1 MNLSGKLIGKMQ
13 ARVPVQHYGMR
24 SAADSYIET
33 SLHDLNAE
41 GMGGGGTGGGDDV
54 DREGGDV
61 TEDRMDNGEESTAV
75 DCLHETFR
83 NSLPLHG
90 MVVEEDRTS
99 IENSGS
105 STGSYNIVT
114 IDDISPIETAR
125 TRFLDIIVDHFIRPH
140 IVDVVDSEADFAAQ
154 SSQDKMSKRKS
165 REIHYEGDATY
176 VLPLMYVANMYET
189 LVNEVNVRLSSLNGM
204 REKTIGVALE
214 AAGGLYRKLAKKFP
228 RKGPCIFKRRELAT
242 SFETR
247 ARFPELVIQ
256 EEKRVRF
263 VVVNGLAI
271 VENPTSLCIDD
282 AEWFRRITGRN
293 EVAVSPRDYKFY
305 APRHKYRRASNS
317 ISNIT
322 GLSAFTGTDNASSL
336 AAGQSYR
343 SVSEESQQTTSK
355 QHMQPLAHQAQF
367 HPLQQSHHQHH
378 INQSQHMTHFSHNQ
392 QCGPQSHLPEIV
404 HSQQSPTI
412 SPQMA
417 CLQQLGHVG
426 GRMHIVPTS
435 PAKFCDECG
444 TPYLRETSKFCSE
457 CGTKRLGI

>member
-1 MNLSGKLIGKMQ
+1 MGT
-13 ARVPVQHYGMR
+13 RVPVQHYDMR

-41 GMGGGGTGGGDDV
+41 GIGGGGAGGDDV
-54 DREGGDV
+54 DRGGGDV
-61 TEDRMDNGEESTAV
+61 TEDSMDNGEESTAV

-90 MVVEEDRTS
+90 IVVEEDRTS

-140 IVDVVDSEADFAAQ
+140 VVDVVDSEADFAAQ

-271 VENPTSLCIDD
+271 VEKPTSLCIDD
-282 AEWFRRITGRN
+282 AEWFRRMTGRN
-293 EVAVSPRDYKFY
+293 EVTISPRDYKFY

-322 GLSAFTGTDNASSL
+322 GFSAFTSTDNASSL

-343 SVSEESQQTTSK
+343 SVSESADYLKAANATSGPSGSISSPSAESPPAPYQPKSTYSSFLSQSTVWPSVSLARNCSCSAVANQFSAHGLLTTIR
-355 QHMQPLAHQAQF
+355 PCRR
-367 HPLQQSHHQHH
+367 
-378 INQSQHMTHFSHNQ
+378 THAYNAYKS
-392 QCGPQSHLPEIV
+392 CKV
-404 HSQQSPTI
+404 
-412 SPQMA
+412 
-417 CLQQLGHVG
+417 
-426 GRMHIVPTS
+426 
-435 PAKFCDECG
+435 
-444 TPYLRETSKFCSE
+444 LR
-457 CGTKRLGI
+457 

>member
-1 MNLSGKLIGKMQ
+1 MGT
-13 ARVPVQHYGMR
+13 RVPVQHYDMR

-41 GMGGGGTGGGDDV
+41 GIGGGGAGRDDV
-54 DREGGDV
+54 DRGGGDV
-61 TEDRMDNGEESTAV
+61 TEDSMDNGEESTAV

-90 MVVEEDRTS
+90 IVVEEDRTS

-140 IVDVVDSEADFAAQ
+140 VVDVVDSEADFAAQ

-247 ARFPELVIQ
+247 ARFPELVVQ

-271 VENPTSLCIDD
+271 VEKPTSLCIDD
-282 AEWFRRITGRN
+282 AEWFRRMTGRN
-293 EVAVSPRDYKFY
+293 EVTISPRDYKFY
-305 APRHKYRRASNS
+305 APRHKYRRVSNS

-322 GLSAFTGTDNASSL
+322 GFSAFTSTDNASSL

-343 SVSEESQQTTSK
+343 SVSEDSQQTTSK
-355 QHMQPLAHQAQF
+355 QQMQPLVHQAQF

-378 INQSQHMTHFSHNQ
+378 INQSQHIAHFSHNQ

-404 HSQQSPTI
+404 HAQQSLTN
-412 SPQMA
+412 SPHMA

-426 GRMHIVPTS
+426 GRMHIMPTS